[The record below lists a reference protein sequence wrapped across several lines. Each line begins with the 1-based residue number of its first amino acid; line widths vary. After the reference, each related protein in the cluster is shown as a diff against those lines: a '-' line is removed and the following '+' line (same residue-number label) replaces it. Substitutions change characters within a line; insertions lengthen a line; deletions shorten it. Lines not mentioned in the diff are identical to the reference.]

1 MFKNTNLNLKE
12 FNRQLTPEAL
22 RPIKIIVLALNIGAL
37 LIHFVGIIMY
47 YNGMET
53 SDSGINDDYAKFL
66 LLVEAVF
73 VCGVYMTAKIIPDRM
88 MQREEESSDVKMST
102 AQNIIGYYQTYMIIK
117 LALLEGA
124 SLFGFVVFFTGITNN
139 VIYGNPIYWLSI
151 APVMV
156 LLVYSALNFPNAE
169 RAILFYEKF
178 KN

>member
-1 MFKNTNLNLKE
+1 MFKNTNLNLEE

-22 RPIKIIVLALNIGAL
+22 RPIKIIFLALNIGAI
-37 LIHFVGIIMY
+37 LIHLIGIIMY
-47 YNGMET
+47 YNGMG
-53 SDSGINDDYAKFL
+53 SYDSGINSDYAKFF
-66 LLVEAVF
+66 LLVETVF

-88 MQREEESSDVKMST
+88 MQREGEGASDKALT
-102 AQNIIGYYQTYMIIK
+102 AENIIGYYQTYMIIK

-124 SLFGFVVFFTGITNN
+124 SLFGFVVFFASITNN

-169 RAILFYEKF
+169 RVILFYEKF
-178 KN
+178 KS